1 MEIRQFRVVIRSSNF
16 ERAMKFYAGALALP
30 QIQSWNREDE
40 RGAVF
45 QAGAALLEVL
55 GPPASEDPRLN
66 DERFVG
72 QGPLIKATL
81 VFDVPSAEA
90 AYRDISFREKNI
102 PGGLQKDDQGRMT
115 FVTHDPDNI
124 RVIFREPGAQP

>member
-1 MEIRQFRVVIRSSNF
+1 MEIRQFRVVIRASNF
-16 ERAMKFYAGALALP
+16 ERAMKFYSGALALP
-30 QIQSWNREDE
+30 QIQSWNREDQ
-40 RGAVF
+40 RGAIF
-45 QAGAALLEVL
+45 QAGSALLEVI
-55 GPPASEDPRLN
+55 GPPASEDPRMT

-72 QGPLIKATL
+72 QGPLIKTTL

-90 AYRDISFREKNI
+90 AFRDISFREKNI

-124 RVIFREPGAQP
+124 RVVFREPGA